1 MVAPCI
7 LLSCSRLHSP
17 LRLQGTSEA
26 CGRRGRAPRTGRP
39 PSFRRIGTAA
49 ASADSSLF
57 SPSVPLHSPSQILRE
72 RVKACYKEAGVNHLQ
87 VRRGK
92 CSGDGRGRKT
102 DVPRAAPSSQ
112 PRLSHTLYFSLH
124 SFHHTTTGLQGR
136 RGRVP
141 GRHQGRR
148 RDGPAERGPAGGPGV
163 KRERERERAVERG
176 WVRDRESVCVCC
188 AWVPLETGAPFLLLY
203 TRKRAHSRRGKEKR
217 ERAAAASSLII
228 HHPLLIT
235 PSLPPPF
242 TRPPP
247 AAPPAPGP
255 PSPARAPGRGARRV
269 RGRSHPGPPSGAE
282 GRAGRRTDR

>member
-176 WVRDRESVCVCC
+176 WVRDRESVCVLRVG
-188 AWVPLETGAPFLLLY
+188 AVGNRGPVPSSLHTQA
-203 TRKRAHSRRGKEKR
+203 RAQPQR
-217 ERAAAASSLII
+217 EREERARSSGFLSHHPSPPP
-228 HHPLLIT
+228 HHPL
-235 PSLPPPF
+235 SPPPVH
-242 TRPPP
+242 
-247 AAPPAPGP
+247 
-255 PSPARAPGRGARRV
+255 SPASGCASG
-269 RGRSHPGPPSGAE
+269 SGASLS
-282 GRAGRRTDR
+282 GSCAG